1 VQFASL
7 ANKQKTAPCAVEYLI
22 MHITAKELLAYTCMT
37 FDKIPSQTPQWIKVA
52 VSQAQKTQS

>member
-1 VQFASL
+1 
-7 ANKQKTAPCAVEYLI
+7 